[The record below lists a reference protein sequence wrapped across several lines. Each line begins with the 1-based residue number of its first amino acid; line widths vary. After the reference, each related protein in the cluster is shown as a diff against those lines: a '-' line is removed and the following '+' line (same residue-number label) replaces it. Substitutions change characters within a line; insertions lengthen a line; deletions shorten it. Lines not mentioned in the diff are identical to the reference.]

1 MNILQL
7 EDTIKGLPDEAL
19 MQEAQQPSGQV
30 PQFLVISE
38 VQRRSDMR
46 KRHQQQS
53 QEQPQGTVADQVLQE
68 GIAGMA
74 PPSPG
79 MQQAMGGPPTQMMY
93 GGGVVRMQNMGQVP
107 FYPDLASR
115 GFGPSVG
122 DMQQKINMLL
132 ESGVSTEDIISI
144 IGEDDY
150 KRAGFRMPTT
160 QAAGLDLSG
169 MNVPV
174 GADLVA
180 DLGRLSETNQLIDD
194 IAAEPE
200 VIPSAGFVG
209 SAAQISEQPGNR
221 YSSEFTDV
229 LDEIR
234 MGRTPSEKELSYP
247 SLEIDPRLNLAQ
259 QEVLGIPRGSVT
271 VEELGVRG
279 PSNLEDLL
287 AMATGSAGERVQQ
300 KIDATNASNAIKED
314 ARKAKLDKRAN
325 RVSDSEYAAVAN
337 TNADMYATITN
348 PRAGRETSTQE
359 VIGKGHQDRL
369 IKNQEAMDIVR
380 ELSSQGTGI
389 NLPSMA
395 NASETTASSVVSPS
409 VVGGSSFVSGRPGAR
424 KQSVEVPGADPS
436 SDDFRFYEVPGADPS
451 SDDFRFYEQ
460 PGVET
465 PAVSS
470 STLGM
475 PTLDAKQ
482 LEELQRNISRPSG
495 PEAEIDA
502 AVKSFVNRP
511 DPGLTRLDLSGIDT
525 DYSGFDQAETYSRL
539 IEEQKV
545 LADRA
550 RQEAKRDAG
559 SMALVQ
565 LGAGIAAGD
574 LSKGLS
580 EAGSTAYDVRTAGR
594 KEAREAEAA
603 ARALELSKAKGTQE
617 LGLLGR
623 QAETEK
629 LKLEKQFE
637 AENKADV
644 AKLKYAKSGD
654 EFTAIMRGIMDKIQ
668 ITRFADL
675 KRQVDEAA
683 YRQIMDAAMTM
694 TELEVNQAGWTGQ
707 GNLADI
713 TAIFASNV
721 ATSKKN
727 FEDLRSGRELTTT
740 APTPGTGTGAAGAG
754 TGAGAGAGSSD
765 RFNIENITSQGGS
778 S

>member
-1 MNILQL
+1 MNILET
-7 EDTIKGLPDEAL
+7 EDIIKGLPDEAL

-46 KRHQQQS
+46 KRHQQQQ

-93 GGGVVRMQNMGQVP
+93 GGGVVRMQDMGQVP

-174 GADLVA
+174 GEDLVA
-180 DLGRLSETNQLIDD
+180 DLDQLSRTSRLMDD
-194 IAAEPE
+194 IATEPD

-325 RVSDSEYAAVAN
+325 RVSDSEYTAVAN

-369 IKNQEAMDIVR
+369 IKNQGAMDIVR
-380 ELSSQGTGI
+380 ELSSVAEDEEDVKDFRGFFRAPGVRAGKPYAPTIIGEEALDKLSQFRGF
-389 NLPSMA
+389 NRAMA
-395 NASETTASSVVSPS
+395 SPIDDEK
-409 VVGGSSFVSGRPGAR
+409 A
-424 KQSVEVPGADPS
+424 VPGA
-436 SDDFRFYEVPGADPS
+436 
-451 SDDFRFYEQ
+451 EQ
-460 PGVET
+460 FQELDEYLAGLGGGKT
-465 PAVSS
+465 YNSWM
-470 STLGM
+470 STLEG
-475 PTLDAKQ
+475 
-482 LEELQRNISRPSG
+482 
-495 PEAEIDA
+495 
-502 AVKSFVNRP
+502 
-511 DPGLTRLDLSGIDT
+511 
-525 DYSGFDQAETYSRL
+525 
-539 IEEQKV
+539 
-545 LADRA
+545 
-550 RQEAKRDAG
+550 
-559 SMALVQ
+559 
-565 LGAGIAAGD
+565 
-574 LSKGLS
+574 
-580 EAGSTAYDVRTAGR
+580 
-594 KEAREAEAA
+594 
-603 ARALELSKAKGTQE
+603 
-617 LGLLGR
+617 
-623 QAETEK
+623 
-629 LKLEKQFE
+629 
-637 AENKADV
+637 
-644 AKLKYAKSGD
+644 
-654 EFTAIMRGIMDKIQ
+654 
-668 ITRFADL
+668 
-675 KRQVDEAA
+675 
-683 YRQIMDAAMTM
+683 
-694 TELEVNQAGWTGQ
+694 
-707 GNLADI
+707 
-713 TAIFASNV
+713 
-721 ATSKKN
+721 
-727 FEDLRSGRELTTT
+727 
-740 APTPGTGTGAAGAG
+740 
-754 TGAGAGAGSSD
+754 
-765 RFNIENITSQGGS
+765 
-778 S
+778 

>member
-1 MNILQL
+1 MNILET
-7 EDTIKGLPDEAL
+7 EDIIKGLPDEAL